1 MLINID
7 DRKVEAFPGETILQT
22 ARREEIFIPSLCFS
36 DATEPSS
43 SCRLCM
49 VEVMEGNKSRLV
61 ASCAFPVKPGL
72 VVTTD
77 TEEIRKIRKTL
88 LKLMYAQAPE
98 NPAVLDLMKRC
109 DVKPDRKFSEKDGQ
123 CVLCGLCV
131 QVCRKLGA
139 SAISTVHRGTAK
151 KVSTPY
157 DRQAASCIGCASCA
171 GFCPTK
177 CIKVED
183 TEEGRT
189 IWNKKFPWV
198 KCEICGKIVSTDKHY
213 KASTGLGSVI
223 CPDCRKKAITDV
235 FAETLGEN
243 AGT

>member
-1 MLINID
+1 MLIKID
-7 DRKVEAFPGETILQT
+7 DREVEAFPGETILQA
-22 ARREEIFIPSLCFS
+22 ARREDIFISSLCYS
-36 DATEPSS
+36 DATESTN

-49 VEVMEGNKSRLV
+49 VEITEGTRNRLV
-61 ASCAFPVKPGL
+61 ASCAYPVKDGL
-72 VVTTD
+72 MVATD
-77 TEEIRKIRKTL
+77 TDEIRKLRASL

-98 NPAVLDLMKRC
+98 NPAIVSLMKRYE
-109 DVKPDRKFSEKDGQ
+109 VSPEKKLIQKDGQ
-123 CVLCGLCV
+123 CILCGLCV

-139 SAISTVHRGTAK
+139 SAISTVYRGTTK

-177 CIKVED
+177 CIEVED

-198 KCEICGKIVSTDKHY
+198 RCENCGKIVSTDKHY
-213 KASTGLGSVI
+213 KASTGSNTVI
-223 CPDCRKKAITDV
+223 CPDCRKKAITDI
-235 FAETLGEN
+235 FAETLGEE
-243 AGT
+243 

>member
-1 MLINID
+1 MLIKID
-7 DRKVEAFPGETILQT
+7 GREVEAFPGETILQT
-22 ARREEIFIPSLCFS
+22 ARREGIFIPGLCYS
-36 DATEPSS
+36 DATEPTN

-49 VEVMEGNKSRLV
+49 VEVTEGKRSRLV
-61 ASCAFPVKPGL
+61 ASCAFPVRDGV

-77 TEEIRKIRKTL
+77 TEEIRKLRATL
-88 LKLMYAQAPE
+88 LKLMYAQAPG
-98 NPAVLDLMKRC
+98 NPAIVDLMERYGVEPEK
-109 DVKPDRKFSEKDGQ
+109 KYKEKDGQ
-123 CVLCGLCV
+123 CILCGLCV

-139 SAISTVHRGTAK
+139 SAISTVHRGTTK

-177 CIKVED
+177 CIPVED

-198 KCEICGKIVSTDKHY
+198 KCEICGKIVTTDKHY
-213 KASTGLGSVI
+213 KASTGSDTVI
-223 CPDCRKKAITDV
+223 CPDCRQRAITDI
-235 FAETLGEN
+235 FAETLGEE
-243 AGT
+243 

>member
-1 MLINID
+1 MKIKING
-7 DRKVEAFPGETILQT
+7 REVEAFPGETLLQT
-22 ARREEIFIPSLCFS
+22 ARREDIFIPGLCYS
-36 DATEPSS
+36 DATEPTN

-49 VEVMEGNKSRLV
+49 VEVAEGNRSRLV
-61 ASCAFPVKPGL
+61 AACAFPVKDGL
-72 VVTTD
+72 SVI
-77 TEEIRKIRKTL
+77 TESDEILKIRTTL

-98 NPAVLDLMKRC
+98 NPVVIDLMKRYE
-109 DVKPDRKFSEKDGQ
+109 VEPEIKYKEKEGQ
-123 CVLCGLCV
+123 CILCGLCV
-131 QVCRKLGA
+131 QVCKKLGA
-139 SAISTVHRGTAK
+139 SAISTIRRGTAK

-177 CIKVED
+177 CIEVED

-198 KCEICGKIVSTDKHY
+198 RCEICGKIVSTDKHY
-213 KASTGLGSVI
+213 KASTGSDTVI

-235 FAETLGEN
+235 FAETLGEE
-243 AGT
+243 

>member
-1 MLINID
+1 MLIRID
-7 DRKVEAFPGETILQT
+7 GREIEAFPGETILQA
-22 ARREEIFIPSLCFS
+22 ARREGIFIPSLCYS
-36 DATEPSS
+36 DATEPTN

-49 VEVMEGNKSRLV
+49 VEIIKGEKSQIV
-61 ASCAFPVKPGL
+61 AACAFPTTDGL
-72 VVTTD
+72 TVTTD
-77 TEEIRKIRKTL
+77 TEQLGKLRASI

-98 NPAVLDLMKRC
+98 NPVIIDLMKRY
-109 DVKPDRKFSEKDGQ
+109 DVVPEKSYQEKEGQ
-123 CVLCGLCV
+123 CILCGLCV

-139 SAISTVHRGTAK
+139 SAISTVHRGTTK

-157 DRQAASCIGCASCA
+157 DRQAAVCIGCASCA

-198 KCEICGKIVSTDKHY
+198 KCEVCGKIVSTDKHY
-213 KASTGLGSVI
+213 KASTGSDTVI
-223 CPDCRKKAITDV
+223 CPDCRKKAITDT
-235 FAETLGEN
+235 FAETLGEE
-243 AGT
+243 